1 MSLASKLK
9 GHNRIELASTAFYA
23 VSGIIL
29 LVFLFLT
36 GYPPHLGF
44 LGALSLVVA
53 YGVFTN
59 RKWAPWINFILFAGA
74 STFSIYTLV
83 SIGFTNVIV
92 ALEMIAYLVLTWVF
106 AYNNLLKK
114 LNPRGS

>member
-9 GHNRIELASTAFYA
+9 GHSRIELASTAFYA
-23 VSGIIL
+23 ASGIIL

-36 GYPPHLGF
+36 SYPPHLGF

-59 RKWAPWINFILFAGA
+59 RKWMPWINFILFVGA

-83 SIGFTNVIV
+83 SIGFTNAIV
-92 ALEMIAYLVLTWVF
+92 AIEMIVYLVLTWVF

-114 LNPRGS
+114 LNPNGS